1 MGAGPFRRAAAYPNT
16 QGRGKLER
24 VPTVVIPELPGTDTV
39 EAARPRIGF
48 VSLGCP
54 KNLVDSEVMMGLLHH
69 AGAELTPDAETA
81 DIIVVNTCSFIDS
94 AKQESVNTILEMAQH
109 KLANGGRA
117 QKLIVAGCLV
127 ERYRDEIRKNI
138 PEVDAVL
145 GTGELDSI
153 LAAAGFAAR
162 TAPSPFTILNAVPAL
177 EVPAG
182 LAIAVDPEAMSL
194 TVADGMETQAGAITT
209 YTGEGSRTDRLL
221 DGDSLAEGSLAE
233 SSSAEGSLNAEAGTH
248 PAPRLRQGADAAWT
262 ATANQL
268 RKGEAAVNA
277 TVHPHARLELGG
289 AAALEV
295 EMAQH
300 NLSASTLAESNLIDR
315 ASSAVRKHSQL
326 EVAPQTSRPEG
337 DLREQQGRF
346 RRDGW
351 DGATAALPTYLY
363 SDDTPRILTTP
374 RASAYIK
381 IAEGCDHPC
390 GFCIIPQL
398 RGKFRSRRIAS
409 ILAEAE
415 NLMRQGVRELTLIGQ
430 DTTCFGE
437 DLGLKDGLAQ
447 LLESLATMHVEGV
460 GRIKWLRF
468 LYAYPNK
475 VTTRLLETIAAH
487 DNIAKYLDVP
497 LQHASAS
504 VLKRMKRGGSGAI
517 FLQMLEKARRM
528 VPGIAIRTAFI
539 VGFPGETDEEF
550 ADLEAFIKAA
560 TIDWLGVFSYSDE
573 EGAAAFDL
581 GAKVPKRT
589 IEARRRRLMR
599 TQLKISAKARAAQVG
614 RVVEVLVEGPSE
626 ETELLWK
633 ARTLDQAPE
642 IDGHVLLN
650 DFGEHERLVPGTF
663 YRAEITEA
671 HDYDVVARIV
681 D

>member
-1 MGAGPFRRAAAYPNT
+1 MRT
-16 QGRGKLER
+16 
-24 VPTVVIPELPGTDTV
+24 
-39 EAARPRIGF
+39 RIGF

-94 AKQESVNTILEMAQH
+94 AKQESVNTILEMANH
-109 KLANGGRA
+109 KVANGGRA

-153 LAAAGFAAR
+153 LAAAGIAPR
-162 TAPSPFTILNAVPAL
+162 TAPSPFQILNAVPAL
-177 EVPAG
+177 EVPKG
-182 LAIAVDPEAMSL
+182 LNITASPAAMSL
-194 TVADGMETQAGAITT
+194 DRDGG
-209 YTGEGSRTDRLL
+209 
-221 DGDSLAEGSLAE
+221 
-233 SSSAEGSLNAEAGTH
+233 AEAQAEAMATHVEPGAPGDASREELAHGRAAVEAPSHTH
-248 PAPRLRQGADAAWT
+248 P
-262 ATANQL
+262 
-268 RKGEAAVNA
+268 
-277 TVHPHARLELGG
+277 HLELGG

-295 EMAQH
+295 ELAQN
-300 NLSASTLAESNLIDR
+300 NLSAATVADSSLIDR
-315 ASSAVRKHSQL
+315 ASSAVRKHSQMD
-326 EVAPQTSRPEG
+326 VPVQTSRPEG

-346 RRDGW
+346 NRDQW
-351 DGATAALPTYLY
+351 DGAAAPLPTYLY
-363 SDDTPRILTTP
+363 SEDTPRFLTTP

-447 LLESLATMHVEGV
+447 LLESLATMHVEGI

-475 VTTRLLETIAAH
+475 VTTRLLEVIARH

-497 LQHASAS
+497 LQHASAT

-517 FLQMLEKARRM
+517 FLQMLEKARRI
-528 VPGIAIRTAFI
+528 VPGIAVRTAFI

-550 ADLEAFIKAA
+550 QDLENFIKAA
-560 TIDWLGVFSYSDE
+560 EITWLGVFSYSDE

-599 TQLKISAKARAAQVG
+599 TQLKLSARARAAQVG
-614 RVVEVLVEGPSE
+614 QTVEVLVEGPSE
-626 ETELLWK
+626 ETDLLWR
-633 ARTLDQAPE
+633 ARTLHQAPE
-642 IDGHVLLN
+642 IDGHVLIN
-650 DFGEHERLVPGTF
+650 DFGPHTSLVPGTF
-663 YRAEITEA
+663 YHAEITEA
-671 HDYDVVARIV
+671 HDYDVVARILE
-681 D
+681 